1 MKNFK
6 SRIHKLES
14 LINSQLNEVVILVN
28 LTKRET
34 VEGKVLE
41 KENELQKKIN
51 RSKMFVIAVSGLER
65 I

>member
-1 MKNFK
+1 MKNFEP
-6 SRIHKLES
+6 RIRKLEN
-14 LINSQLNEVVILVN
+14 LINPQLNEVVILVN

-34 VEGKVLE
+34 VEGKILE

-51 RSKMFVIAVSGLER
+51 RSKMFVIAVSGLKR